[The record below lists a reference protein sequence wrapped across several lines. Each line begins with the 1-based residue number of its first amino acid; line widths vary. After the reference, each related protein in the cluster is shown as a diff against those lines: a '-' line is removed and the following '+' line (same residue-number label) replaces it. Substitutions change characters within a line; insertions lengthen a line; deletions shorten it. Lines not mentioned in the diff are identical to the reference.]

1 MGNMCGGGKDT
12 KSGNDKPRLIFVVGG
27 PGSGKGTQCEQL
39 VNKHKFEHLSTGDLL
54 RAEVKSGSEKGK
66 ELQKTMSEGGL
77 VTTKDLLE
85 LLEAEMQN
93 KGWGK
98 CKPFLIDGFPR
109 NEENVQVFGDML
121 APKITLL
128 GVLNFEVSE
137 EEMKRRCLGRGQGRA
152 DDNEETILKRLATFQ
167 NETVPT
173 IAKLKEAGNVFTV
186 DSSLSKEEVTA
197 LTMDTV
203 NKMLGC
209 DKEAK
214 KEEAPKEEAP
224 KQEAPV
230 EEAPKVEAP
239 VEEKKEEAPVEEEKK
254 EEAPVEEEKKEEAP
268 VEEEKKEEAPVEE
281 EKKEEEAPAE

>member
-85 LLEAEMQN
+85 LLEAEMN
-93 KGWGK
+93 KKGWGK
-98 CKPFLIDGFPR
+98 CQPFLIDGFPR
-109 NEENVQVFGDML
+109 NEENVTVFGEML
-121 APKITLL
+121 KDKITLL

-173 IAKLKEAGNVFTV
+173 IAKLKDCGNVFTV
-186 DSSLSKEEVTA
+186 DSSKAKEEVTA
-197 LTMDTV
+197 LTIETV
-203 NKMLGC
+203 NKMLGNG
-209 DKEAK
+209 EAK
-214 KEEAPKEEAP
+214 KEEAP

-230 EEAPKVEAP
+230 EEAPKQEAP
-239 VEEKKEEAPVEEEKK
+239 VEEEKKEEAPVEEEKK

-281 EKKEEEAPAE
+281 EKKEEAPAE

>member
-1 MGNMCGGGKDT
+1 MGKYNLKKKFSKMGNMCGGGKDT
-12 KSGNDKPRLIFVVGG
+12 KSTCDKPRLIFVVGG

-39 VNKHKFEHLSTGDLL
+39 VNKYKFEHLSTGDLL

-85 LLEAEMQN
+85 LLEAEMQK

-98 CKPFLIDGFPR
+98 CQPFLIDGFPR
-109 NEENVQVFGDML
+109 NEENVQVFGEML
-121 APKITLL
+121 KDKITLL

-137 EEMKRRCLGRGQGRA
+137 EEMKRRCLGRGQGRQ

-173 IAKLKEAGNVFTV
+173 IAKLKDCGNVFTV
-186 DSSLSKEEVTA
+186 DSSKAKEEVTA
-197 LTMDTV
+197 LTIETV
-203 NKMLGC
+203 NKMLG
-209 DKEAK
+209 KEEAPK
-214 KEEAPKEEAP
+214 KEAPKEEAP

-230 EEAPKVEAP
+230 EEAPKQ
-239 VEEKKEEAPVEEEKK
+239 EAPVEEEKK

-268 VEEEKKEEAPVEE
+268 VE
-281 EKKEEEAPAE
+281 